1 MPVGWITPLGAAV
14 LRRIDLFYINFF
26 INIIL
31 QLIFLLFFSLVCG
44 HGS

>member
-14 LRRIDLFYINFF
+14 LRRIDLFYIYFF
-26 INIIL
+26 INLIIYL
-31 QLIFLLFFSLVCG
+31 FFLVFFSLVCG